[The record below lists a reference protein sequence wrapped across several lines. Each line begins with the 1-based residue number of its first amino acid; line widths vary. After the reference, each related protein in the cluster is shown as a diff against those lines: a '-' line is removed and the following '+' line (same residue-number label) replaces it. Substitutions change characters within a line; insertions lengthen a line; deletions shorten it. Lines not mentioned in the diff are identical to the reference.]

1 MIDLCMHGISNEK
14 KRITFMCIF
23 IYLSVYLMF
32 DLKIFHLILI
42 YVVKNPQLNCE
53 FYDFVCLM
61 KQMNSYKA
69 IILCV
74 LQWVKLQRR

>member
-1 MIDLCMHGISNEK
+1 
-14 KRITFMCIF
+14 MCIF

-32 DLKIFHLILI
+32 DLKVFHLILI
-42 YVVKNPQLNCE
+42 HVVKNPRLNCE
-53 FYDFVCLM
+53 YYDFLCLM

-74 LQWVKLQRR
+74 LQWVKLRRR